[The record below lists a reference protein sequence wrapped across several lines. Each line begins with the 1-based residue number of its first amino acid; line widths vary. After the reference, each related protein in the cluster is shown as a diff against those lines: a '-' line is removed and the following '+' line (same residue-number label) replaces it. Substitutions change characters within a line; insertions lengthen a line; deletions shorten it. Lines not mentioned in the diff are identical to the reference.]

1 MEINVSMSYVDDEK
15 YQVTNASGNKLLVD
29 MYSQDKKKN
38 FSPMELL
45 LSAVASCAAVEIVSM
60 IKKRRR
66 DFKDIKAKVS
76 GIRAETHP
84 MYYKEININ
93 YIIYS
98 EDLQD
103 NEADRFISLAL
114 TKYCSVGSSIR
125 KDTIINHNFK
135 ILNWFF

>member
-15 YQVTNASGNKLLVD
+15 YQVKNASGNKLLVD

-135 ILNWFF
+135 ILN

>member
-135 ILNWFF
+135 ILN

>member
-1 MEINVSMSYVDDEK
+1 MKINVSMSYVDDEK
-15 YQVTNASGNKLLVD
+15 YQVKNASGNKLLVD

-135 ILNWFF
+135 ILN